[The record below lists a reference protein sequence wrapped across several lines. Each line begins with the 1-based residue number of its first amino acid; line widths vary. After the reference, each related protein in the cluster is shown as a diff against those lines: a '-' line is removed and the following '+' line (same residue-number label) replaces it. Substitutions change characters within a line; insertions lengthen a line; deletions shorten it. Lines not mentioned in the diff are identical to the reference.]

1 MLVAKDGAEYI
12 CAVDDSDILQ
22 ITSTNRGGYSE
33 GIYTSFNAALHVGD
47 DCFKVLKNLE
57 KLKTAWGISRLVTLT
72 QVHGNVIREVTA
84 ENIADVMF
92 SDGDGLF
99 TRERGI
105 ALGILTADCW
115 NVHLIGR
122 GCLASLHCGWKSAAA
137 GIVENALSMFEEA
150 GDRVT
155 RAVVGP
161 GISTANFEVGS
172 EVADIFTSAGHGES
186 VESICGRMCF
196 SIGGSVERTLRNAG
210 VPEIT
215 RVTDCTYSSDY
226 LFSYR
231 RDSGRTGR
239 MISILMRK

>member
-1 MLVAKDGAEYI
+1 MLVSKHGAEYI
-12 CAVDDSDILQ
+12 CAVDDKDILQ

-33 GIYTSFNAALHVGD
+33 GEYASFNAALHVGD

-57 KLKTAWGISRLVTLT
+57 KLKTAWNINRLVTLT
-72 QVHGNVIREVTA
+72 QVHGDVIREVTA
-84 ENIADVMF
+84 DNIADVMF
-92 SDGDGLF
+92 SEGDGLF

-122 GCLASLHCGWKSAAA
+122 ECIASLHCGWKSFAA
-137 GIVENALSMFEEA
+137 GITERALEMFAKA
-150 GDRVT
+150 GDRVVK
-155 RAVVGP
+155 AVIGP

-172 EVADIFTSAGHGES
+172 EVADIFRSAGHGES
-186 VESICGRMCF
+186 VENICGKTCF
-196 SIGGSVERTLRNAG
+196 SIGGSIEKVLKNAG
-210 VPEIT
+210 VPEIIM
-215 RVTDCTYSSDY
+215 VNDCTYASDY

-239 MISILMRK
+239 MISVLMRK